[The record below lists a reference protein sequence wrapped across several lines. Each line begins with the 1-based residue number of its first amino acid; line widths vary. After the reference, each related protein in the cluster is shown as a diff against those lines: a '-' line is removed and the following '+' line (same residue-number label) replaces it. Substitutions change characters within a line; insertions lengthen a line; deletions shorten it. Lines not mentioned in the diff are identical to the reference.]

1 MKVLRIDSIS
11 IIEINEEIVDN
22 IRVLELTSARSWGGG
37 GDGTRGRGIYEY
49 VEYSYLL

>member
-22 IRVLELTSARSWGGG
+22 IRVLELTSARSWGG
-37 GDGTRGRGIYEY
+37 DGTRGKGIYEY